1 MPEKLTF
8 KLVLIY
14 KYTNLAQLVWTTH
27 KIYKV
32 QGLNPDHHKKKKK
45 NFGFKGIYNLT
56 DVKENNG

>member
-45 NFGFKGIYNLT
+45 ILGSREYII
-56 DVKENNG
+56 